1 LLYIQGF
8 LSIVLF
14 HACTL
19 GVCQKAWEK
28 VLFLFSHALLLCF
41 WFCVGFPRCC
51 YWLVPWFV
59 IWEVGSLTC
68 SSVPFSV
75 WCDVFDFRCFFWFT
89 CIRFLPKFLFFFFQV
104 MKKVDQALVIYCML
118 WLLFFYF
125 SGLYAQVLPNMLC
138 NWLRLKENESRCH
151 QNNLWTNH
159 FVTLQVSP
167 RLAKDR
173 ERFPPNNILFMLFGT
188 GLLWMSWTCFNGG
201 DPCVVSTDASLAVLN
216 TVDWECFH
224 YGLKQC
230 FSHSQSTEKYQNVWI
245 PIQGCRYCCKDRD
258 HVNYV
263 YCLGLINTFLMQCIL
278 CPPEMHQKTYITAYH
293 VASNADNE
301 Q

>member
-1 LLYIQGF
+1 MVLCFVVHPRF
-8 LSIVLF
+8 LEHCVDSCLHLRCLSKGLREGSLSFFPCTASMFLVL
-14 HACTL
+14 CWLST
-19 GVCQKAWEK
+19 V
-28 VLFLFSHALLLCF
+28 LLL
-41 WFCVGFPRCC
+41 VSA
-51 YWLVPWFV
+51 LVCDLGGNL
-59 IWEVGSLTC
+59 VGSLTC

-89 CIRFLPKFLFFFFQV
+89 CIRFRPKFLFFFFQV

-118 WLLFFYF
+118 WLFFLYF

-138 NWLRLKENESRCH
+138 KWLRLKKNESRCH

-188 GLLWMSWTCFNGG
+188 RLLWMSWTCFNGG

-216 TVDWECFH
+216 SVDWECF
-224 YGLKQC
+224 QDSSSV
-230 FSHSQSTEKYQNVWI
+230 SHSIHRKISE
-245 PIQGCRYCCKDRD
+245 
-258 HVNYV
+258 
-263 YCLGLINTFLMQCIL
+263 CLNSYIRMQIL
-278 CPPEMHQKTYITAYH
+278 LQRLW
-293 VASNADNE
+293 SR
-301 Q
+301 